1 MTIFMPF
8 LNKYKKIIAIAIAL
22 LTWQGI
28 AMFLQNDILLVGP
41 TKVAIRLWELM
52 GSTSF
57 WAAIV
62 ASSSRILLGLAL
74 AIVLGLVLAMLGSRF
89 SLVNTLLW
97 PYVAWMKSTP
107 VASFII
113 ICLVWVSTKNLSVLT
128 TFLIC
133 FPIVYANM
141 YEAFVS
147 IDKKMEQM
155 LEIFRVPFW
164 RRVYCLYIPHAVPFF
179 FSTLKIAIGMGFKSG
194 IAAEVI
200 GLPRGTIGNYL
211 YEAKIY
217 LSTADMFAW
226 TATIIAV
233 SMILEKLILCSVE
246 LGYKALIRNRRPK

>member
-8 LNKYKKIIAIAIAL
+8 LNKYKKLIAIAIAL

-41 TKVAIRLWELM
+41 VKVAQRLWELM
-52 GSTSF
+52 ASSAY
-57 WAAIV
+57 WAAIA
-62 ASSSRILLGLAL
+62 ASTSRILWGLGL
-74 AIVLGLVLAMLGSRF
+74 AIVLGLVFAMLGSRF
-89 SLVNTLLW
+89 DLVNTLLW

-113 ICLVWVSTKNLSVLT
+113 ICLVWVSTQNLSILT

-141 YEAFVS
+141 QEAFVS

-155 LEIFRVPFW
+155 LQIFRVPFW
-164 RRVYCLYIPHAVPFF
+164 RKVHCLYIPHSVPFF
-179 FSTLKIAIGMGFKSG
+179 YSTLKIVVGMAFKSG

-200 GLPRGTIGNYL
+200 GLPRGTIGGFL

-226 TATIIAV
+226 TATIIVV
-233 SMILEKLILCSVE
+233 SMLLEKLILWLVE
-246 LGYKALIRNRRPK
+246 QSYQALIRNRRPK